1 LSLALT
7 LHHNFYLH
15 LEIILSSKSLR
26 TMKRIL
32 SALAFAALVSTF
44 ATAQST
50 AAPTAAPAK
59 TSKAAKKA
67 AKAAAAAAATPAP
80 VKVTAVSA
88 PVMENHTPAVTA
100 APTVV
105 ETPVEKAKIGGPV
118 MTFEK
123 TEVDYGTIS
132 QGADPLRRF
141 KFKNTGTE
149 PLVIKN
155 ARGSCGC
162 TVPSFKK
169 EPIAPGETSEIEVRY
184 DTQRIGDFQ
193 KSVTIDTNEG
203 EQPRVLMIK
212 GHVNEKVAEAGV
224 PVNAPSLISA
234 PKQ

>member
-1 LSLALT
+1 
-7 LHHNFYLH
+7 
-15 LEIILSSKSLR
+15 
-26 TMKRIL
+26 MKRIL
-32 SALAFAALVSTF
+32 SAVAFAALVTTF
-44 ATAQST
+44 ATAQKSPISVSPAT
-50 AAPTAAPAK
+50 PAVAAPAP
-59 TSKAAKKA
+59 AAVTMPA
-67 AKAAAAAAATPAP
+67 VAVPAVEVATEKP
-80 VKVTAVSA
+80 VKV
-88 PVMENHTPAVTA
+88 
-100 APTVV
+100 
-105 ETPVEKAKIGGPV
+105 GGPV

-123 TEVDYGTIS
+123 TEVDYGTIT

-203 EQPRVLMIK
+203 EQPRILMIK
-212 GHVNEKVAEAGV
+212 GHVNEKVAEPGV
-224 PVNAPSLISA
+224 PANAPSLISA

>member
-1 LSLALT
+1 
-7 LHHNFYLH
+7 
-15 LEIILSSKSLR
+15 LENHFIIKKSLR

-32 SALAFAALVSTF
+32 SAVVFAALVSTF
-44 ATAQST
+44 ATAQQAVT
-50 AAPTAAPAK
+50 P
-59 TSKAAKKA
+59 
-67 AKAAAAAAATPAP
+67 AAATPD
-80 VKVTAVSA
+80 V
-88 PVMENHTPAVTA
+88 AVTA
-100 APTVV
+100 SATVKV
-105 ETPVEKAKIGGPV
+105 GGPV

-123 TEVDYGTIS
+123 TEIDYGTIA

-193 KSVTIDTNEG
+193 KSVTIETNEG
-203 EQPRVLMIK
+203 EQARVLMIK

>member
-1 LSLALT
+1 
-7 LHHNFYLH
+7 

-44 ATAQST
+44 ATAQS
-50 AAPTAAPAK
+50 APAAAPAK
-59 TSKAAKKA
+59 TTKAAKKA
-67 AKAAAAAAATPAP
+67 AKMAAEAAAKTAATTPVAVQAGPA
-80 VKVTAVSA
+80 VVAA
-88 PVMENHTPAVTA
+88 PTVPVTA
-100 APTVV
+100 APTM
-105 ETPVEKAKIGGPV
+105 EAAPTEKAKIGGPV

-123 TEVDYGTIS
+123 TEVDYGTIT
-132 QGADPLRRF
+132 QGSDPLRRF

-149 PLVIKN
+149 PLIIKN

-162 TVPSFKK
+162 TVPSYKK
-169 EPIAPGETSEIEVRY
+169 EPIAPGESSDIEVRY

-212 GHVNEKVAEAGV
+212 GKVNEKVAEAGV

>member
-1 LSLALT
+1 
-7 LHHNFYLH
+7 
-15 LEIILSSKSLR
+15 
-26 TMKRIL
+26 MKRIL
-32 SALAFAALVSTF
+32 SAFAFAALVSTF
-44 ATAQST
+44 ATAQQAT
-50 AAPTAAPAK
+50 TPA
-59 TSKAAKKA
+59 T
-67 AKAAAAAAATPAP
+67 ATPE
-80 VKVTAVSA
+80 V
-88 PVMENHTPAVTA
+88 AVTA
-100 APTVV
+100 AAT
-105 ETPVEKAKIGGPV
+105 AKVGGPV

-123 TEVDYGTIS
+123 TEIDYGTIA

-184 DTQRIGDFQ
+184 DTQRVGDFS
-193 KSVTIDTNEG
+193 KSVTIETNEG
-203 EQPRVLMIK
+203 EQARVLMIK

>member
-1 LSLALT
+1 
-7 LHHNFYLH
+7 
-15 LEIILSSKSLR
+15 
-26 TMKRIL
+26 MKRIL
-32 SALAFAALVSTF
+32 SAFAFAALVSTF
-44 ATAQST
+44 ATAQQ
-50 AAPTAAPAK
+50 AVAPA
-59 TSKAAKKA
+59 T
-67 AKAAAAAAATPAP
+67 ATPA
-80 VKVTAVSA
+80 V
-88 PVMENHTPAVTA
+88 EA
-100 APTVV
+100 AP
-105 ETPVEKAKIGGPV
+105 AKIGGPV

-123 TEVDYGTIS
+123 SEIDYGTIA

-184 DTQRIGDFQ
+184 DTQRVGDFS
-193 KSVTIDTNEG
+193 KSITIETNEG

-212 GHVNEKVAEAGV
+212 GKVNEKVAEAGV